1 MPRWDLKQSRPA
13 DASSPRGPA
22 DELAAAEPPPKLLGS
37 WPRAHEPHTMLHA
50 VPGLQIGRTYGVEK
64 LIPYGPDRLISAGS
78 DGACRVWHIRRG
90 HSHAQS

>member
-13 DASSPRGPA
+13 DASSPRGAA

-78 DGACRVWHIRRG
+78 DGACRMWHIRRG

>member
-1 MPRWDLKQSRPA
+1 
-13 DASSPRGPA
+13 
-22 DELAAAEPPPKLLGS
+22 
-37 WPRAHEPHTMLHA
+37 MLHA